1 MNIPNYLISGL
12 NDAQISAVTADN
24 LSVMVLAGAGTGKT
38 RVLIHRIAYQIQVN
52 HLKPY
57 EILAVTFTNRAAK
70 EMKHRIHDLLKVQT
84 KKIVVG
90 TFHGICFKF
99 LRKHYLEANLDQ
111 KFQLIDSGDQLA
123 IIKRLLK
130 DLGLA
135 SSFIEPDDVQSFIND
150 KKDKGLRAK
159 DVEVENTLLLV
170 TKRDVYFQYEEFCNR
185 SNLVDFSELLL
196 RTFETLVNNSMLL
209 NFYKNKFK
217 AIHVDEFQ
225 DTNELQYRL
234 VTLISNLNNLFVVG
248 DDDQSIY
255 SWRGAQVENM
265 MQFRSDYST
274 HILIKLEQ
282 NYRSSS
288 VILNAANALISNNQ
302 NRIGKT
308 LWTESNSGSHIDL
321 FLSADEQDEAI
332 YVVNQIKALV
342 ALGYSYNDFA
352 ILYRQNALSRI
363 FEQFLIMANV
373 PYVVFGGLRFYDRA
387 EVKNALAYI
396 QLVYNRDNDLA
407 FQRVVN
413 LPSRGIGDKTL
424 EKIKEFAKLK
434 NISFFKA
441 TESMIL
447 SGYFSKLTKQNEG
460 LTQFLELIQSLD
472 FSTQKLSLPLQI
484 QAIIEHSGLIQMYQ
498 KKDAK
503 EFKQRKS
510 NLDELVNAAAIY
522 SVNESDNLGDFL
534 INAVLDSSD
543 KQSLSD
549 NCVKLM
555 TIHTSKGL
563 EFKRVFLVGLEDDIF
578 PMYHLHTD
586 DLGIEEER
594 RLCYVAITRAREKL
608 TFSCV
613 RQRFLYGHS
622 TITRKSRFL
631 AEVLE
636 AMPRHSFLQIKH

>member
-1 MNIPNYLISGL
+1 MNANNLIFGL

-24 LSVMVLAGAGTGKT
+24 FSVMVLAGAGTGKT

-52 HLKPY
+52 HLKPN
-57 EILAVTFTNRAAK
+57 EILAVTFTNKAAK

-84 KKIVVG
+84 KKITVG
-90 TFHGICFKF
+90 TFHGICFQF
-99 LRKHYLEANLDQ
+99 LKKHYAEANLDA
-111 KFQLIDSGDQLA
+111 KFQLIDGGDQLA
-123 IIKRLLK
+123 LIKRLLK

-135 SSFIEPDDVQSFIND
+135 SSFVEPDDVQSFINYM
-150 KKDKGLRAK
+150 KDKGLRAK
-159 DVEVENTLLLV
+159 EVELKNDLLFL
-170 TKRDVYFQYEEFCNR
+170 TKRDVYLQYEEFCNR
-185 SNLVDFSELLL
+185 SNLVDFSEMLL
-196 RTFETLVNNSMLL
+196 RTYETLANNETLL
-209 NFYKNKFK
+209 NFYKNRFK

-234 VTLISNLNNLFVVG
+234 IAQICDLSNLFVVG

-265 MQFRSDYST
+265 AQFRIDYPA
-274 HILIKLEQ
+274 HILVKLEQ
-282 NYRSSS
+282 NYRSNSL
-288 VILNAANALISNNQ
+288 ILNAANALISNNQ

-308 LWTESNSGSHIDL
+308 LWTENNSGSDIDL
-321 FLSADEQDEAI
+321 FLATDEQDEAFYI
-332 YVVNQIKALV
+332 VNQIKTLV
-342 ALGYSYNDFA
+342 QLGYSYNDFA
-352 ILYRQNALSRI
+352 IIYRKNALSRV
-363 FEQFLIMANV
+363 FEQFLIMANI
-373 PYVVFGGLRFYDRA
+373 PYAVFGGLRFYDRA

-407 FQRVVN
+407 FERVVN
-413 LPSRGIGDKTL
+413 LPSRGIGEKTL

-447 SGYFSKLTKQNEG
+447 SGYFSKSAKLNDS

-472 FSTQKLSLPLQI
+472 FGTQKLSLPLQI
-484 QAIIEHSGLIQMYQ
+484 KAIIEHSGLIQMYE

-522 SVNESDNLGDFL
+522 AVNESDNLGDFL

-543 KQSLSD
+543 KQSSSD

-555 TIHTSKGL
+555 TVHTSKGL

-578 PMYHLHTD
+578 PMNHLHD
-586 DLGIEEER
+586 DDKGIEEER

-613 RQRFLYGHS
+613 RQRYLYGHS
-622 TITRKSRFL
+622 TMTRKSRFL
-631 AEVLE
+631 NEILQT
-636 AMPRHSFLQIKH
+636 MPKENFSLISF

>member
-1 MNIPNYLISGL
+1 MNIPNYLIAGL
-12 NDAQISAVTADN
+12 NDAQISAVIAGDS
-24 LSVMVLAGAGTGKT
+24 SVMVLAGAGTGKT
-38 RVLIHRIAYQIQVN
+38 RVLIHRIAYQIQMN
-52 HLKPY
+52 HLKPS
-57 EILAVTFTNRAAK
+57 EILAVTFTNKAAK
-70 EMKHRIHDLLKVQT
+70 EMKHRIYDLLKVQT
-84 KKIVVG
+84 KKIAVG

-99 LRKHYLEANLDQ
+99 LKKHYLEANLDQ

-135 SSFIEPDDVQSFIND
+135 SNFIEPDDVQSFIND

-159 DVEVENTLLLV
+159 DIELKNELLFL
-170 TKRDVYFQYEEFCNR
+170 TKRDVYVQYEDFCNR

-196 RTFETLVNNSMLL
+196 RTFETLVNHSTLL
-209 NFYKNKFK
+209 DFYKNKFK

-234 VTLISNLNNLFVVG
+234 VSLLSNLNNLFVVG

-265 MQFRSDYST
+265 AQFRSDYPT
-274 HILIKLEQ
+274 HILVKLEQ
-282 NYRSSS
+282 NYRSNSI
-288 VILNAANALISNNQ
+288 ILNAANVLISNNT

-308 LWTESNSGSHIDL
+308 LWTKNNSGSDIDL
-321 FLSADEQDEAI
+321 FLARDEQDEAF
-332 YVVNQIKALV
+332 YVVNQIKTLV
-342 ALGYSYNDFA
+342 SLGHSYNDFA
-352 ILYRQNALSRI
+352 ILYRKNSLSRV
-363 FEQFLIMANV
+363 FEQFLIMSNM
-373 PYVVFGGLRFYDRA
+373 PYAVFGGLRFYDRA

-413 LPSRGIGDKTL
+413 LPSRGIGEKTL
-424 EKIKEFAKLK
+424 EKIKEFSKLK
-434 NISFFKA
+434 NISFFRA
-441 TESMIL
+441 TETMIL
-447 SGYFSKLTKQNEG
+447 SGYFVKSVKLNES

-472 FSTQKLSLPLQI
+472 FSTQKLSLSLQI
-484 QAIIEHSGLIQMYQ
+484 KAIIEHSGLIQMYE

-543 KQSLSD
+543 KQSSSD

-555 TIHTSKGL
+555 TVHTSKGL

-578 PMYHLHTD
+578 PMNHFHD
-586 DLGIEEER
+586 DLAIEEER

-613 RQRFLYGHS
+613 KQRFLYGSS

-631 AEVLE
+631 SEILDG
-636 AMPRHSFLQIKH
+636 MPRDAFLEIKL